1 MNDFD
6 NLIEFAMGGM
16 TMLKQQKKARKTC
29 HARLQQVKQVN
40 EASATT
46 LTGRKKKMLGRKWP
60 AISS

>member
-46 LTGRKKKMLGRKWP
+46 LTGRKK
-60 AISS
+60 

>member
-1 MNDFD
+1 
-6 NLIEFAMGGM
+6 MGGM

-46 LTGRKKKMLGRKWP
+46 LTGRKKCLDESGQLSLPELMVYV
-60 AISS
+60 